1 MPLTAEVRAKV
12 SIVQTSVA
20 DGGLPEFRNETE
32 WVKQLLNGTA
42 ADQADMLWLDDNTLA
57 ASATTDIDLAGALA
71 SVFAGAALTFVK
83 LVGIIVTANAANV
96 NDVVLGAGTN
106 TFNAFFGA
114 AGHTIKVKP
123 GGVFMLVAPDINGLG
138 TVVPATGDILRI
150 TNGGAGTSVS
160 YRVILLG
167 RSA

>member
-1 MPLTAEVRAKV
+1 MPLTADIRTKV
-12 SIVQTSVA
+12 SIIATGTA
-20 DGGLPEFRNETE
+20 DGGVLEFRGETE
-32 WVKQLLNGTA
+32 WAKLLINGTA
-42 ADQADMLWLDDNTLA
+42 ADQADMDWIDDNTLA
-57 ASATTDIDLAGALA
+57 GSAFTDIDLAGALT
-71 SVFAGAALTFVK
+71 SRFAGAALTFVK
-83 LVGIIVTANAANV
+83 LVGIIVIANAANV
-96 NDVVLGAGTN
+96 NDVVIGAGTN

-123 GGVFMLVAPDINGLG
+123 GGVFMLIAPDINGLG

-150 TNGGAGTSVS
+150 ANGGAGTSVS